1 MSILILQ
8 ISSYLILINTKEE
21 YLIRIKQLF
30 DDPLFQVVLE
40 VILVSCEDVSV
51 LCNVSRK
58 SLNISSG

>member
-1 MSILILQ
+1 MSTLILQ